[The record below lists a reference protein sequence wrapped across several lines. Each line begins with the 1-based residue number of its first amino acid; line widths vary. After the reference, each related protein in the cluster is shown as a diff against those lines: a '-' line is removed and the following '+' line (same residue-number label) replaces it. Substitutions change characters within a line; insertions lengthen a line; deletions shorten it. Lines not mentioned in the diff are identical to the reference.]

1 MAQERTDWFFNSI
14 AALKGD
20 MFAYAFSITKSREDA
35 EDAVHN
41 AIIKAFDSL
50 ETLRSKV
57 KFKQWMFAI
66 LRNECLLL
74 IKQWRRSA
82 ELTEDIPAE
91 MKDNEESMDLSI
103 AVGRL
108 SKELREVTVLYY
120 KLGYSTREI
129 ALIVDAPQST
139 VMSRLARARELIRAY
154 IEGEV

>member
-14 AALKGD
+14 AALKSD

-57 KFKQWMFAI
+57 KFRQWMFAI
-66 LRNECLLL
+66 LRNECLFL
-74 IKQWRRSA
+74 IKQRRRSA